1 MKTTFKITTLLVLM
15 LFVIT
20 NGLRAQNPSHDT
32 WNTLLTKYVSSTGV
46 VNYAG
51 IKNERTQLESYLTSL
66 GKGIAVSA
74 SKNEKMAFWINAYNA
89 FTVKLIIDNYPI
101 QSIKNLKGGKPWDS
115 KFISIAGKSY
125 SLNDIEHNILRKEFF
140 DARLHFVLVC
150 AAKSCPKL
158 LNKAY
163 TAQNLFVEMD
173 KQARIFINDASKNKI
188 TAEKAQISELFNW
201 YKDDFLKTAGVKNIK
216 DYLNKYSTT
225 KVNSKTSISYFTYNW
240 SLNN

>member
-1 MKTTFKITTLLVLM
+1 MKTTLSTATLLVLM
-15 LFVIT
+15 FLGIASC
-20 NGLRAQNPSHDT
+20 LKAQNPSHDT
-32 WNTLLTKYVSSTGV
+32 WNTLLTKYVSASGV

-51 IKNERTQLESYLTSL
+51 IKNERTQLDTYLTSL
-66 GKGIAVSA
+66 SKGIAANA

-89 FTVKLIIDNYPI
+89 FTVKLIIDNYPT
-101 QSIKNLKGGKPWDS
+101 QSIKNLKGGKPWDT
-115 KFISIAGKSY
+115 KFISIAGNSY
-125 SLNDIEHNILRKEFF
+125 SLNDIEHNILRKEYF

-163 TAQNLFVEMD
+163 TAQNLSAEMD
-173 KQARIFINDASKNKI
+173 NQARIFINDTSKNKI

-201 YKDDFLKTAGVKNIK
+201 YKDDFLKTADVKNIQ
-216 DYLNKYSTT
+216 DYINKYSTT
-225 KVNSKTSISYFTYNW
+225 KVNSKTPISYLTYDW